1 MPIDGE
7 PASHGNGL
15 MIGLSVTSTEQGD
28 AKHATGLA
36 NGGMD

>member
-7 PASHGNGL
+7 PASHGDGL
-15 MIGLSVTSTEQGD
+15 MIGFSVTSTEQGD